1 MEANPGVSVITLLTD
16 FGTADGYLAEVKGT
30 LLSLAPGAALVDLTH
45 DVPPGD
51 IADAAYCI
59 GRSWKRFPAGTVHL
73 CVVDPGVGTD
83 RRAIAVS
90 AGEQYFVGPDN
101 GLFSEVLGARNAAC
115 ISVAVIPG
123 AAPTFHG
130 RDVFAPVAAALATG
144 AAFASLGSPV
154 TDPVKLPQNRPQRRG
169 EFLVGEIIH
178 VDRFGT
184 LVSNL
189 PAARIAPNAMVRI
202 GVYDLPL
209 RTTFADVPP
218 GDPVAFAGSG
228 GTIEI
233 AVRNGRADVVLGA
246 VRGAEVRATAQRRS
260 ELKVREST
268 TIRT

>member
-1 MEANPGVSVITLLTD
+1 MRAITLLTD
-16 FGTADGYLAEVKGT
+16 FGTADGYIAEVKGT
-30 LLSLAPGAALVDLTH
+30 LLSRAPDVMLVDLTH

-51 IADAAYCI
+51 IAEAAYCI
-59 GRSWKRFPAGTVHL
+59 GRAWRRFPPGTVHL
-73 CVVDPGVGTD
+73 CVVDPGVGTE
-83 RRAIAVS
+83 RRALAITA
-90 AGEQYFVGPDN
+90 AGQFFVGPDN
-101 GLFSEVLGARNAAC
+101 GLFTDIVSAKQSAAVSLPM
-115 ISVAVIPG
+115 ISG

-130 RDVFAPVAAALATG
+130 RDVFAPAAAALAGG
-144 AAFASLGSPV
+144 AELSSLGPPA
-154 TDPVKLPQNRPQRRG
+154 TDLVKLPQTRPQRRG
-169 EFLVGEIIH
+169 EFLVGEVIH

-189 PAARIAPNAMVRI
+189 PSAKIAPGATVRL

-246 VRGAEVRATAQRRS
+246 GRGVEVRATALRRS
-260 ELKVREST
+260 EPKLRATQEL
-268 TIRT
+268 RN